1 MNILDIINIPFG
13 YVIRFCSWLMGN
25 QYLPA
30 LFLFAV
36 IIEIVLLPFGV
47 KQQKNS
53 IKQAKLRPKEMAI
66 RKKYAGRDDQ
76 PTKQKMTMEVQE
88 LYQKEGYNPM
98 GGCLP
103 LLIQLPI
110 IYALYAIVTQ
120 PLTYICRLSADAVN
134 QVTQIAQSFFPTHTY
149 SATNHLTLL
158 SDVRSIAAEH
168 GLGIFSSVEGFSQNV
183 TSLADLPDLSFGA
196 INLGQN
202 PDITVFNW
210 LLIVPVLTFVTYFIS
225 MKVNRKLTYQPAVQD
240 QAMGC
245 SNNMMDI
252 TMPLFS
258 TFIAFSFPAVVG
270 IYWIFKSLLGMLKQF
285 ILSRVMPI
293 PKFTDEDYKA
303 AEKELNARQDTK
315 AKTTKS
321 GRVVRSLHHIDDE
334 DFADTA
340 EAGRARREALE
351 AQQRAEAEQKAKGKG
366 HILSAAPLK
375 EDKPEEKQGDEKSE

>member
-36 IIEIVLLPFGV
+36 IIEIVLLPFGI

-76 PTKQKMTMEVQE
+76 PTKQKMTMEIQE

-110 IYALYAIVTQ
+110 IYSLYAIVTQ

-134 QVTQIAQSFFPTHTY
+134 QVMQVAQSFFPSHAY
-149 SATNHLTLL
+149 STTNHLTLL
-158 SDVRSIAAEH
+158 SDVRTIAAEH
-168 GLGIFSSVEGFSQNV
+168 GLGAFSSVEGFSQNV
-183 TSLADLPDLSFGA
+183 TSLADLPDLSFFGV

-258 TFIAFSFPAVVG
+258 TFIAFSFPRSCWYLLDLQELARHAQTVH
-270 IYWIFKSLLGMLKQF
+270 SL
-285 ILSRVMPI
+285 
-293 PKFTDEDYKA
+293 
-303 AEKELNARQDTK
+303 
-315 AKTTKS
+315 
-321 GRVVRSLHHIDDE
+321 
-334 DFADTA
+334 
-340 EAGRARREALE
+340 
-351 AQQRAEAEQKAKGKG
+351 
-366 HILSAAPLK
+366 AP
-375 EDKPEEKQGDEKSE
+375 DAHSEVYG